1 MDELE
6 KKIATDTSPVNSTG
20 TEVLKWIDH
29 PLKKS
34 WKNLL
39 IVVLFLMVAP
49 AVVFFSTKSLLFLFL
64 SIVFLLG
71 SLSTF
76 FLPTTYELSED
87 SIKVKFF
94 FNTRK
99 MEWGK
104 YRSFYV
110 DKNGVLL
117 SPFEKPS
124 RLENFRGIY
133 LRFNQNK
140 DEVVNFIKQRI
151 KS

>member
-133 LRFNQNK
+133 IRFNQNK